1 MSEKIN
7 PEYYKNKKIETN
19 EAIVSQQSPMAVI
32 GGYQREVLKYFM
44 RFGEKHGG
52 SLDATLTDVSKGHW
66 FAEKLIQYL
75 NDLKK
80 NGDTIESVNNIAELF
95 KKDK

>member
-1 MSEKIN
+1 
-7 PEYYKNKKIETN
+7 
-19 EAIVSQQSPMAVI
+19 
-32 GGYQREVLKYFM
+32 M

-52 SLDATLTDVSKGHW
+52 SLDATLMDVSKGHW

-80 NGDTIESVNNIAELF
+80 NGDTIESVNNVSELF
-95 KKDK
+95 KDK